1 MDRLTHIN
9 RPFSI
14 SQENLVGTGC
24 HHRVPAVFIHILVGH
39 AGRGFRELPLAAWVS
54 SVSGLPYLKKACMV
68 IQNVFVLV
76 SHQNDSFDPTKRSVL
91 PIAPLSLEVPVFL
104 SIRNLNHKR
113 WPSPDTTRDCSV
125 RCIRGVP
132 GSTVARRDSNW
143 VACELVSPWPSPTE
157 EE

>member
-9 RPFSI
+9 RPFSM
-14 SQENLVGTGC
+14 SQENLVGTGS

-39 AGRGFRELPLAAWVS
+39 AARGFWELPLTTWVS
-54 SVSGLPYLKKACMV
+54 SVSSLPYHKNACMV

-76 SHQNDSFDPTKRSVL
+76 CYQKNGFDPTKWSVL

-104 SIRNLNHKR
+104 SIHNLNHK
-113 WPSPDTTRDCSV
+113 WYTSPDTTRDSSV
-125 RCIRGVP
+125 RCICGVP
-132 GSTVARRDSNW
+132 GSIRFHRDSNW
-143 VACELVSPWPSPTE
+143 IACELGSPWPSLTE

>member
-24 HHRVPAVFIHILVGH
+24 HHHIPAVFIHILVGY
-39 AGRGFRELPLAAWVS
+39 AGRGFRELPLAAWVC
-54 SVSGLPYLKKACMV
+54 SVSGLPYLKNACMV
-68 IQNVFVLV
+68 IQNVFMLV
-76 SHQNDSFDPTKRSVL
+76 SHQNDGFDPTKRSVL
-91 PIAPLSLEVPVFL
+91 PIARLSPEVPVFL
-104 SIRNLNHKR
+104 SIRNLNHKCC
-113 WPSPDTTRDCSV
+113 PSPDTTRDLSV
-125 RCIRGVP
+125 RCIHCVP
-132 GSTVARRDSNW
+132 GSIHYRRDSNW

>member
-14 SQENLVGTGC
+14 SQQNLVGTGC
-24 HHRVPAVFIHILVGH
+24 HHHVPAVFIHILVGH
-39 AGRGFRELPLAAWVS
+39 AGRGYRELPLAAWVS
-54 SVSGLPYLKKACMV
+54 SVSGLPYLKNACMV

-76 SHQNDSFDPTKRSVL
+76 SHQNDGFDPTKRSVL
-91 PIAPLSLEVPVFL
+91 PIAPLSLEAPVFL

-113 WPSPDTTRDCSV
+113 CPSPDTTRDSRV

-132 GSTVARRDSNW
+132 GSIHSRRDSNW
-143 VACELVSPWPSPTE
+143 VACKLVSPWPSPTE